1 MRLFE
6 SFNNLQVH
14 VHDVVLW
21 LTKFWDLLIALNW
34 IFLWAEPV
42 LTSLRH
48 IGRVDRLQEP
58 TPVNQKKRK
67 EKSTEFRIK
76 MIVFVILKTVFF
88 LHMCFI
94 VLSTSQSL
102 EIVETISKKYLVC
115 KNYFGHIN
123 PISTKQPPPPNFT
136 MYFIQIRERSC
147 FKTTP

>member
-1 MRLFE
+1 M
-6 SFNNLQVH
+6 
-14 VHDVVLW
+14 
-21 LTKFWDLLIALNW
+21 
-34 IFLWAEPV
+34 

-115 KNYFGHIN
+115 KNYFGHIC
-123 PISTKQPPPPNFT
+123 PLCKQFL
-136 MYFIQIRERSC
+136 YGVFQ
-147 FKTTP
+147 F